1 MDNDSEYEPESG
13 NSSHDS
19 DKNDMD
25 CVPQTPPDHK
35 PSTSTQS
42 QSVRG
47 RKKGMAL
54 KVFTRLVN
62 GIFQKLTE
70 IFLLVFL
77 RSM

>member
-13 NSSHDS
+13 NSSNDS
-19 DKNDMD
+19 DENDID

-47 RKKGMAL
+47 WMRGMAL
-54 KVFTRLVN
+54 KVFTQLVN
-62 GIFQKLTE
+62 EIFQKLT
-70 IFLLVFL
+70 
-77 RSM
+77 